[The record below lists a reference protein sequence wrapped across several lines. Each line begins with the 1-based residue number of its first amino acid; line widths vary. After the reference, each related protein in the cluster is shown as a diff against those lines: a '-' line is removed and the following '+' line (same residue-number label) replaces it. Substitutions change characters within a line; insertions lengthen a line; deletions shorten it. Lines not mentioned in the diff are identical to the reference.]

1 MVWSRK
7 DMLDVE
13 ILQRDYKEA
22 DHHENDP
29 SDSRWRKNFP
39 DKKDRPDLGEEGG
52 RTRDRVNQ
60 GEITS
65 PIGSNKTDEID
76 RLEKAGGDGEAPEFG
91 RGLKEE
97 GWESSKGDE
106 KWEVEKDSP
115 QKNPEEEFSWPV
127 PSLRK
132 KIP

>member
-1 MVWSRK
+1 M
-7 DMLDVE
+7 E
-13 ILQRDYKEA
+13 ILQRDDEET
-22 DHHENDP
+22 DHHEDDSSDP
-29 SDSRWRKNFP
+29 PSRKNLP
-39 DKKDRPDLGEEGG
+39 DKEDRPDLGEERG
-52 RTRDRVNQ
+52 RAGDRVDQ

-65 PIGSNKTDEID
+65 AVALNKTDEID
-76 RLEKAGGDGEAPEFG
+76 GLKKAGGESEPPEFG

-115 QKNPEEEFSWPV
+115 QKDPEEEFSWPV
-127 PSLRK
+127 SSLGK